1 MEEKIKVVFEKPY
14 KDYTVGQ
21 EVEFEGRGNVTLANW
36 CIANG
41 LASVYEKSTKKSGC
55 AGCDNAQKSL
65 QTTIEELT
73 TTLAE
78 KETTI
83 DELTATLAEKETTI
97 DELTA
102 TPSKT
107 KKDETTD

>member
-55 AGCDNAQKSL
+55 AGCDDKHSQDLAKKDAEIAEL
-65 QTTIEELT
+65 KATIEGLKSKP
-73 TTLAE
+73 A
-78 KETTI
+78 
-83 DELTATLAEKETTI
+83 
-97 DELTA
+97 
-102 TPSKT
+102 KT

>member
-55 AGCDNAQKSL
+55 AGCDDKH
-65 QTTIEELT
+65 TKD
-73 TTLAE
+73 LAE
-78 KETTI
+78 KDAEIAELKATI
-83 DELTATLAEKETTI
+83 EGLKSK
-97 DELTA
+97 
-102 TPSKT
+102 PVKT
-107 KKDETTD
+107 KKEETTD